1 MGCLLRLLL
10 TLALMGGLAVA
21 ADGWVARQA
30 ERRAG
35 EVAAATLGAPTSV
48 ELPGRPFVLHVL
60 RGRLPTALL
69 HARQVPV
76 PGTGAVVSRL
86 ELELHGVRLSPSAL
100 LGGGQA
106 AGRLPEADS
115 GTFLAVLDEQALRTW
130 LGVPDALDLRLAGG
144 EVRLNVAGQIV
155 AVTPEARDGGV
166 VLAELPGL
174 PQLRA
179 DLHGLPGG
187 PWVERVD
194 VRLGAIEIS
203 GTLRD
208 V

>member
-10 TLALMGGLAVA
+10 ALALVAGVALA
-21 ADGWVARQA
+21 ADDWLAGKA
-30 ERRAG
+30 EQRAG
-35 EVAAATLGAPTSV
+35 QVAGATLGAPARV
-48 ELPGRPFVLHVL
+48 EVPGRPFVLHVL
-60 RGRLPTALL
+60 RGRLPTALVQ
-69 HARQVPV
+69 ARQVPV

-100 LGGGQA
+100 LGGGPA
-106 AGRLPEADS
+106 AGRLPEAES

-144 EVRLNVAGQIV
+144 EVRLNIAGQV
-155 AVTPEARDGGV
+155 LAVRPEARDGGV
-166 VLAELPGL
+166 TLGQLPGL
-174 PQLRA
+174 PRLQA

-208 V
+208 L